1 MEVPLAQIGNSRGVR
16 LPSALIRKHGFDQG
30 VLLEDRGHEIV
41 LKRKGG
47 SRKLSLEETYKEM
60 VASQE
65 DWTDWEKTSTDG
77 LGDFHW
83 NHPIPKKVQLW
94 AKASTCKDRQKR
106 GHRRKAKVRSR
117 P

>member
-16 LPSALIRKHGFDQG
+16 LSSALIRKHGLDQG

-47 SRKLSLEETYKEM
+47 PRKLSLEETYKEM

-83 NHPIPKKVQLW
+83 HYPIPKKVRIW
-94 AKASTCKDRQKR
+94 AKASTCKDRQDR
-106 GHRRKAKVRSR
+106 GLRRKAKTRR
-117 P
+117 RQ